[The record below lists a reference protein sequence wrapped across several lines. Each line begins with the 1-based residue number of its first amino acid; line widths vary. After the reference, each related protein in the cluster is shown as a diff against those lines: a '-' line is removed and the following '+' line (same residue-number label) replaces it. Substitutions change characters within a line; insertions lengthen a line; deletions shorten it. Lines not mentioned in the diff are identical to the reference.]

1 MKKLPLALAISAALL
16 LAACGKEAPK
26 AEAPAAAPTAAP
38 AAEAPKVEAPAAEAP
53 KAPEAAPAA
62 APAAAEA
69 PKAEATA
76 SIDGKSV
83 YNKTCSMCH
92 AAGVAGAPKPGD
104 KENWAPRIAQGTET
118 LYKHSIE
125 GYTGNSGMM
134 PARGGNPKLTDDEM
148 KAAVD
153 FMVAQSK

>member
-1 MKKLPLALAISAALL
+1 
-16 LAACGKEAPK
+16 
-26 AEAPAAAPTAAP
+26 
-38 AAEAPKVEAPAAEAP
+38 
-53 KAPEAAPAA
+53 
-62 APAAAEA
+62 
-69 PKAEATA
+69 
-76 SIDGKSV
+76 
-83 YNKTCSMCH
+83 MCH

-118 LYKHSIE
+118 PYKHSIE